1 MLNVA
6 RADAATADPDSTNNN
21 GSAPASRVTTVVGEI
36 ADLAVA
42 KSEIG
47 RASGRERV
55 TYTITVINNGQS
67 EASTVVVLDTLPAGA
82 TFVSASNGGTLAGGV
97 VSWPAVATL
106 TNGATLSRTVTV
118 TAPTTGTLLNVARAD
133 AATADPD
140 STNNNGS
147 APASRV
153 TTVVGEIADLAVA
166 KSGPATVVAVNPIT
180 YTITVTNNGPS
191 DASAVVVQDTLPA
204 SVTFVSAS
212 NGGTATAGVV
222 TWPAFATLANGASLS
237 RTVTVTA
244 PPTG

>member
-1 MLNVA
+1 TVTVTAPATGTLINVA
-6 RADAATADPDSTNNN
+6 RADASTADPDSTNNN
-21 GSAPASRVTTVVGEI
+21 GSDPANRVTTVVDER
-36 ADLAVA
+36 ADLSVTKTGPATVNA
-42 KSEIG
+42 
-47 RASGRERV
+47 AQNL
-55 TYTITVINNGQS
+55 TYTITVTNNGPS
-67 EASTVVVLDTLPAGA
+67 DAATVVVRDTLPAGV

-153 TTVVGEIADLAVA
+153 TTVVGEPADLTVT
-166 KSGPATVVAVNPIT
+166 KPGPATVNAALTLT
-180 YTITVTNNGPS
+180 YTIPVTNTGPS
-191 DASAVVVQDTLPA
+191 PSSAVFRPDTLPA
-204 SVTFVSAS
+204 GVTFVSAS

-222 TWPAFATLANGASLS
+222 TWPAFATLANGA
-237 RTVTVTA
+237 
-244 PPTG
+244 